1 MKPAA
6 NFADKELLWELCEG
20 CWTHD
25 SHQRM
30 LVEEAVGRLAL
41 HLVDA
46 EPHSVAIAYV
56 AIDNEESVMSRM
68 ISFPAEAWTALED
81 FPRYVM
87 T

>member
-20 CWTHD
+20 CWAHD
-25 SHQRM
+25 SQQRM
-30 LVEEAVGRLAL
+30 LVEEAVGRLAS
-41 HLVDA
+41 HLADA

-56 AIDNEESVMSRM
+56 AIDNEESVMLRM
-68 ISFPAEAWTALED
+68 ISFPAEEWTALID
-81 FPRYVM
+81 FPRCVI